1 MDAVEQV
8 LRERAR
14 LERGGRLWGGLAAAA
29 LLHAGAFAAAFLL
42 ASWRPPA
49 PRLDYVPVT
58 LLPAQALGVERP
70 RARPRPPAPAPTP
83 PAPAPPAADEPPPAP
98 KPQAPPAPKPPPEP
112 KLPKPARRET
122 EHEIPPEVERRP
134 ALRNVQEESLPKPER
149 ARPERQPPAR
159 ESGRGSAKEKA
170 TGKRAPERAVPS
182 QGPSGPGGLADVGKG
197 DELGRRGSS
206 TGNPLGSSAFGS
218 SIAGLEDPDFGYG
231 YYIDRLLQLID
242 ANWTR
247 PPVGGEVKT
256 VVFFRIQK
264 SGQITDLRV
273 EQPSGYNA
281 FDLAA
286 LRAVQNAAP
295 FPALPASY
303 RHDSLGVN
311 LIVH

>member
-1 MDAVEQV
+1 
-8 LRERAR
+8 
-14 LERGGRLWGGLAAAA
+14 
-29 LLHAGAFAAAFLL
+29 
-42 ASWRPPA
+42 
-49 PRLDYVPVT
+49 VPVT

-70 RARPRPPAPAPTP
+70 RARPRPQAAAPTP
-83 PAPAPPAADEPPPAP
+83 PAPAPPAAAEPPPKPAP
-98 KPQAPPAPKPPPEP
+98 KPQAPAPKTPPEE
-112 KLPKPARRET
+112 KPIRRET

-134 ALRNVQEESLPKPER
+134 ALKNVQEESLPKPER
-149 ARPERQPPAR
+149 ARPERPTR
-159 ESGRGSAKEKA
+159 ESAAEKA
-170 TGKRAPERAVPS
+170 PGRRTPERAAAPS
-182 QGPSGPGGLADVGKG
+182 RGPAGPGGLADVGKG
-197 DELGRRGSS
+197 DEVGRRGSA

-247 PPVGGEVKT
+247 PPVGGEVRA
-256 VVFFRIQK
+256 VVYFRIQK
-264 SGQITDLRV
+264 SGQIADLRI

>member
-1 MDAVEQV
+1 MDAVDQV
-8 LRERAR
+8 LLQRAR
-14 LERGGRLWGGLAAAA
+14 QQRGGRLWGGLAGAVVLHGGLLAAA
-29 LLHAGAFAAAFLL
+29 LLL
-42 ASWRPPA
+42 ASWKPPA
-49 PRLDYVPVT
+49 PALDYVPVT

-70 RARPRPPAPAPTP
+70 RARPRPPAPVPA
-83 PAPAPPAADEPPPAP
+83 APAPPAAAEPPPQS
-98 KPQAPPAPKPPPEP
+98 KPAPRAESKPPE
-112 KLPKPARRET
+112 RREP

-134 ALRNVQEESLPKPER
+134 ALHNVQEQSLPRPER
-149 ARPERQPPAR
+149 SKPPERQPPSPR
-159 ESGRGSAKEKA
+159 DSGRGSAA
-170 TGKRAPERAVPS
+170 QRAAGKRMPERAASPS
-182 QGPSGPGGLADVGKG
+182 PGPAGPGGLADVGKG
-197 DELGRRGSS
+197 EEVGRRGSAS
-206 TGNPLGSSAFGS
+206 GNPLGSSAFGS

-247 PPVGGEVKT
+247 PPVGGEVRT

-264 SGQITDLRV
+264 SGQITDLHV

-303 RHDSLGVN
+303 RHNSLGVN